1 MILIR
6 AYQNGNMV
14 DEVSLSSDKD
24 RGAVLSSLSQ
34 YDVRV
39 STFTNSGWKH
49 GKLIKAVDTEPHR

>member
-39 STFTNSGWKH
+39 STFTKQGWKH
-49 GKLIKAVDTEPHR
+49 GKLIKAVTEPHR